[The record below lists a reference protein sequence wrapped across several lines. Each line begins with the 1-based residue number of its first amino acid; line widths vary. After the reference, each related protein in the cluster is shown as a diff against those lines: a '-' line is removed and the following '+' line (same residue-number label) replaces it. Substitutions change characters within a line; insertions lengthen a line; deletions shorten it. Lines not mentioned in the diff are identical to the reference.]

1 MNSQAAGL
9 KVAAVIFAIF
19 ALFHVVRL
27 LNQVQVLVG
36 DHQIP
41 MGLSYM
47 ALIIAALLSVWMW
60 RLSLRRS

>member
-9 KVAAVIFAIF
+9 KVAAVIFAVF
-19 ALFHVVRL
+19 ALGHLIRL
-27 LNQVQVLVG
+27 FNHAQVLVG

-41 MGLSYM
+41 MGLSYV
-47 ALIIAALLSVWMW
+47 ALIVAALLSVWMW